1 MGRILLVCRLAAR
14 DLRRRSG
21 EAVLLL
27 LVIMA
32 ATTTLTLGL
41 VLHGVTT
48 SASYQ
53 STRAATAGPAGVAR
67 GGAPRR
73 RDGAGPRP
81 GRDRPHR
88 AVSGRQPRSAGTRP
102 HGAGAGRGARPGTVP
117 GRPAEADPGHLGT
130 QRRGGGR
137 AHLRRRS
144 RHPRR

>member
-53 STRAATAGPAGVAR
+53 STRAALRVCLARGPPRLFVPGPPGGPRGAGRGGR
-67 GGAPRR
+67 GGAARR

-81 GRDRPHR
+81 GRD
-88 AVSGRQPRSAGTRP
+88 
-102 HGAGAGRGARPGTVP
+102 
-117 GRPAEADPGHLGT
+117 
-130 QRRGGGR
+130 
-137 AHLRRRS
+137 
-144 RHPRR
+144 